1 MKREIQQRRWD
12 KYTVFMCS
20 VKARS
25 EHLYDVMRSAMM
37 PFLRTPPANDSDD
50 TESIT
55 TSIEDREAEEYCV
68 WIAEQKFMTN
78 CIQVKSVI
86 FDARSEWSLEEQ
98 YNCGQ
103 RCRAESSSKS
113 GW

>member
-1 MKREIQQRRWD
+1 
-12 KYTVFMCS
+12 
-20 VKARS
+20 
-25 EHLYDVMRSAMM
+25 M

-55 TSIEDREAEEYCV
+55 TSIEDREAEEYRV
-68 WIAEQKFMTN
+68 WAAYQEFMEN
-78 CIQVKSVI
+78 CIQVEGVI
-86 FDARSEWSLEEQ
+86 LDARSELSLAEQ
-98 YNCGQ
+98 YKCVQ

>member
-1 MKREIQQRRWD
+1 
-12 KYTVFMCS
+12 
-20 VKARS
+20 
-25 EHLYDVMRSAMM
+25 M
-37 PFLRTPPANDSDD
+37 PFPRTLPASDSDD

-55 TSIEDREAEEYCV
+55 TSIEDREAEEYRV
-68 WIAEQKFMTN
+68 WAADQDFIEN
-78 CIQVKSVI
+78 CILI
-86 FDARSEWSLEEQ
+86 DGIILDARSELSLQEQ

>member
-1 MKREIQQRRWD
+1 
-12 KYTVFMCS
+12 
-20 VKARS
+20 
-25 EHLYDVMRSAMM
+25 MM

-55 TSIEDREAEEYCV
+55 TSIANREAEEYRV
-68 WIAEQKFMTN
+68 WAADQEFMEY
-78 CIQVKSVI
+78 CIQVEGVI
-86 FDARSEWSLEEQ
+86 LDTRSELSLEEQ

-103 RCRAESSSKS
+103 RCQAESSSKS

>member
-1 MKREIQQRRWD
+1 
-12 KYTVFMCS
+12 
-20 VKARS
+20 
-25 EHLYDVMRSAMM
+25 MM

-55 TSIEDREAEEYCV
+55 TSIEDREAEEYRA
-68 WIAEQKFMTN
+68 WAADQEFMEN
-78 CIQVKSVI
+78 CIQVEGVI
-86 FDARSEWSLEEQ
+86 LDARSELSFAEQ
-98 YNCGQ
+98 YNREQ

>member
-25 EHLYDVMRSAMM
+25 ERLYDVMRSAMM

-55 TSIEDREAEEYCV
+55 TSIEDREAEEYRV
-68 WIAEQKFMTN
+68 WAADQEFMEN
-78 CIQVKSVI
+78 CIQVEGVI
-86 FDARSEWSLEEQ
+86 LDARSELSLAEQ
-98 YNCGQ
+98 YKCVQ

>member
-1 MKREIQQRRWD
+1 
-12 KYTVFMCS
+12 
-20 VKARS
+20 
-25 EHLYDVMRSAMM
+25 M

-55 TSIEDREAEEYCV
+55 TSLVDREGEEYDG
-68 WIAEQKFMTN
+68 WAADQEFMQN
-78 CIQVKSVI
+78 CIEIEEGVI
-86 FDARSEWSLEEQ
+86 LDARSELSLEEQ
-98 YNCGQ
+98 YNCRQ

>member
-1 MKREIQQRRWD
+1 
-12 KYTVFMCS
+12 
-20 VKARS
+20 
-25 EHLYDVMRSAMM
+25 M
-37 PFLRTPPANDSDD
+37 PFLRTPLANDSDD

-55 TSIEDREAEEYCV
+55 TSLVDREEEGDDG
-68 WIAEQKFMTN
+68 WAADQEFMEN
-78 CIQVKSVI
+78 CIQVKGVI
-86 FDARSEWSLEEQ
+86 LDARSELSLEEQ